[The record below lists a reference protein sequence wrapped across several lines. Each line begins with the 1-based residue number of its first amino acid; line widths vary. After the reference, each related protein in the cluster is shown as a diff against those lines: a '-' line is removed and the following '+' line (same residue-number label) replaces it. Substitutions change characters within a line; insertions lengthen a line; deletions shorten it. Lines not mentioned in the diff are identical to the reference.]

1 MAEKKTAVNFEK
13 AIKDLE
19 KIVED
24 LESGELSLEQS
35 LKTFEKGIKLTR
47 QCQGELEKAELKVK
61 KLVEENGELRT
72 KPLTN
77 DQFT

>member
-61 KLVEENGELRT
+61 KLVEDNGELKT

-77 DQFT
+77 G

>member
-61 KLVEENGELRT
+61 KLVEEDGELKT

-77 DQFT
+77 G